1 MRPLARGL
9 VADLAMPRKHIE
21 IPPAAAR
28 AFVRS
33 APRHMEEAWT
43 SEATV
48 LSLIPPSR
56 LASCSNSTIVPKR
69 IAWRRG
75 WVNVHRLE

>member
-1 MRPLARGL
+1 VIRRGATKIATARSLSHMRPLARGL

-43 SEATV
+43 S
-48 LSLIPPSR
+48 
-56 LASCSNSTIVPKR
+56 
-69 IAWRRG
+69 
-75 WVNVHRLE
+75 